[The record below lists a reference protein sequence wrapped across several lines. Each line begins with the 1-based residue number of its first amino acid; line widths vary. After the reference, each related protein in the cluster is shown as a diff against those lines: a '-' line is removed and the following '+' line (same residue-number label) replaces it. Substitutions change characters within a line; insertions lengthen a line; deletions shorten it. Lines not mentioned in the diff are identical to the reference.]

1 MPPARKLLTIER
13 IRAAVAR
20 RFNVP
25 ESLLVSKRRTQEVAI
40 ARQVVMYLART
51 LTGMSLKAIGRALG
65 GRDHSTV
72 IHAVKLVRD
81 TMDINGDFRCQ
92 VDETITDLHREAA

>member
-1 MPPARKLLTIER
+1 LTIER
-13 IRAAVAR
+13 IRATVAR
-20 RFNVP
+20 RFDVA

-40 ARQVVMYLART
+40 ARQVVMYIART
-51 LTGMSLKAIGRALG
+51 LTGMSLKAIGRAVG

-81 TMDINGDFRCQ
+81 TMDTDSDFRAQ
-92 VDETITDLHREAA
+92 VDETINDLHREAA